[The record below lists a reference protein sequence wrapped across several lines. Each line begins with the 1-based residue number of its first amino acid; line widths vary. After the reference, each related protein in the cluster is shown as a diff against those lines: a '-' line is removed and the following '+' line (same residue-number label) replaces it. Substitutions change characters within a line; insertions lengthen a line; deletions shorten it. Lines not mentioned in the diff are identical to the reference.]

1 MEVVSLARQARC
13 LSSAIIFLLMLSA
26 CQQHASVNHYNQVVN
41 GLEEGE
47 WRKYHSNGTL
57 MEQRF
62 YTHGIKTGVLKTWWD
77 NGRLQSLYH
86 FKNGEY
92 DGVCFE
98 WGKTGVMTRRMHY
111 KMGYEEGE
119 QRQWYDDGSVRSN
132 YIIKDGRRYGLLGT
146 KNCLNVKDS
155 IDRY

>member
-1 MEVVSLARQARC
+1 MEVASLVSRVLL
-13 LSSAIIFLLMLSA
+13 LSKIIFILIILDG
-26 CQQHASVNHYNQVVN
+26 CQPKAKKIQYNQLVN
-41 GLEEGE
+41 SLEEGE

-62 YTHGIKTGVLKTWWD
+62 YHHGVKVGVLKSWWA
-77 NGRLQSLYH
+77 NGQLQALYR

-98 WGKTGVMTRRMHY
+98 WNRAGVMTKKMHY
-111 KMGYEEGE
+111 TLGYESGE

-132 YIIKDGRRYGLLGT
+132 YVVSEGRRFGLLGT
-146 KNCLNVKDS
+146 KNCINVKDS
-155 IDRY
+155 IDRF